1 MKKPINE
8 IAKMQ
13 RIAGIITESEYQEAL
28 SNKESDL
35 QELTPDQMA
44 GIAGAATGVAGG
56 LAAAL
61 AAVKQEYNKV
71 VKGNPEMSATEAAK
85 QALMNAGRS
94 LKAQFGGL
102 SEDEAPEGT
111 YYIKVSIR
119 DAKRALEI
127 IHDNPAYRKAVEMD
141 GSDAYYLTNPE
152 LAYDLQMDFGTQN
165 IEVVDT
171 NVDMDEAKQALM
183 NAGRSLKAQFGG
195 LSEDE
200 NQSSS
205 LDVTN
210 EADVLQFLADNGIDD
225 DYFESMGGQEIEN
238 GSDEWMNVL
247 SALTGKD
254 AYEDEFD
261 TNDDQKIRNFMTTI
275 GRLGIEF
282 I

>member
-102 SEDEAPEGT
+102 SEDE
-111 YYIKVSIR
+111 
-119 DAKRALEI
+119 
-127 IHDNPAYRKAVEMD
+127 
-141 GSDAYYLTNPE
+141 
-152 LAYDLQMDFGTQN
+152 
-165 IEVVDT
+165 
-171 NVDMDEAKQALM
+171 
-183 NAGRSLKAQFGG
+183 
-195 LSEDE
+195 

-238 GSDEWMNVL
+238 GSDEWMSVL